1 MCAYFYAW
9 LAGFSIPT
17 QRALW
22 TCCLAVL
29 LISSFKR
36 LPASYKW
43 LIILSWLLLIDP
55 FAAASSGLWL
65 SMWAVAI
72 ILMFV
77 SLQNRLWSPWVNALV
92 LQLTLVIGMTPI
104 VAISFQ
110 GLSLASFAYN
120 LIFVPW
126 FSFVV
131 VPLSLLALLAE
142 TVFNVSVFWQWV
154 DITIEPVFYA
164 LSFADSSWVPLSH
177 FLTVLFV
184 GALLLLLF
192 STFLSIQGKALFILC
207 ALVWVIDWKET
218 VSYTHLTLPTLR
230 LV

>member
-1 MCAYFYAW
+1 M
-9 LAGFSIPT
+9 
-17 QRALW
+17 
-22 TCCLAVL
+22 
-29 LISSFKR
+29 
-36 LPASYKW
+36 
-43 LIILSWLLLIDP
+43 
-55 FAAASSGLWL
+55 
-65 SMWAVAI
+65 
-72 ILMFV
+72 
-77 SLQNRLWSPWVNALV
+77 
-92 LQLTLVIGMTPI
+92 
-104 VAISFQ
+104 AISFQ

-207 ALVWVIDWKET
+207 ALVWVIDWKEKPVWQVFVLDVGHGLAIVVKQGSRAIVYDT
-218 VSYTHLTLPTLR
+218 GIAWERSSIAAQVITPFLHYHLSLIHI
-230 LV
+230 